1 MCGPFHPLGSPPCA
15 QGLEAV
21 GRLRVSRG
29 LLVERYLGSFYRRV
43 DTDLNFPAL
52 SCDHSVAAKLAY
64 EVRMCMVGGGR
75 GPF

>member
-1 MCGPFHPLGSPPCA
+1 LPQ

-29 LLVERYLGSFYRRV
+29 LLVEKYIGAFHRRNE
-43 DTDLNFPAL
+43 TDLNFPAL

-64 EVRMCMVGGGR
+64 EVGWRVGPGSVA
-75 GPF
+75 

>member
-1 MCGPFHPLGSPPCA
+1 MLEAICQPSPPLPLPHYLPL

-29 LLVERYLGSFYRRV
+29 LAVEKYIGAFYRRV

-52 SCDHSVAAKLAY
+52 SCDHSVAAKLVY
-64 EVRMCMVGGGR
+64 EVRS
-75 GPF
+75 